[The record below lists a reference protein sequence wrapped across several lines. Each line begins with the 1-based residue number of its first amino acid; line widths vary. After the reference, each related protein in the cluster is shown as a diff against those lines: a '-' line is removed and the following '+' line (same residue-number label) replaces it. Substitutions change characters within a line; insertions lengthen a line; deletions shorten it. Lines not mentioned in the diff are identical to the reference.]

1 MGREVYKMMEEGS
14 ERILSLYG
22 DENVLK
28 LAIRMIV
35 LPANTLKAIQFYT
48 LNK

>member
-1 MGREVYKMMEEGS
+1 MGRGVYNMVEEGS
-14 ERILSLYG
+14 ERIWSLYG

-28 LAIRMIV
+28 LAIRMMV
-35 LPANTLKAIQFYT
+35 LPVSTVKAIRLYT